1 MIEIRACAADFAR
14 IVAAENAQ
22 NPGFRQ
28 YGLVLSAA
36 IRIGATTNAPDHLEL
51 AIVDEQADVTDYF
64 RNRNL
69 ATMLLKRTNLNPETG
84 H

>member
-36 IRIGATTNAPDHLEL
+36 IRIGATTKNVGNPGNS
-51 AIVDEQADVTDYF
+51 AIE
-64 RNRNL
+64 
-69 ATMLLKRTNLNPETG
+69 E
-84 H
+84 